1 MQLYGF
7 GNSRSFRVIWMFK
20 ELGIDFDYIQ
30 LNPFKGDLEEE
41 SFLSLNPSGK
51 VPVLV
56 DENLVLTE
64 SAAIIT
70 YLGDK
75 YPNSGLVPNCGTA
88 SSDIHARARYNQW
101 CYFAMTELEQPLWT
115 IAKHQFSLPKK
126 YRIPKVYKTAI
137 YEFRNVLGILEKGLG
152 HSDWILGEQFT
163 AVDILIGHSLHW
175 AQSNKIKL
183 KNVTLEQY
191 YIRLSERE
199 AFKQA
204 VALS

>member
-1 MQLYGF
+1 MKLYGF

-20 ELGIDFDYIQ
+20 ELDMDFDYIQ
-30 LNPFKGDLEEE
+30 LDPFKGELEQE
-41 SFLSLNPSGK
+41 SFLSLNPSAK

-75 YPNSGLVPNCGTA
+75 YPNSGLVPICGAA
-88 SSDIHARARYNQW
+88 SSEINARARYNQW

-137 YEFRNVLGILEKGLG
+137 YEFRHVLGILAKGLG

-175 AQSNKIKL
+175 AQSNNIKL
-183 KNVTLEQY
+183 KNLTLKQY

-204 VALS
+204 VAAS

>member
-75 YPNSGLVPNCGTA
+75 YPNSGLVPNCGAA
-88 SSDIHARARYNQW
+88 SSDISARARYNQW

-137 YEFRNVLGILEKGLG
+137 YEFRNALGILEKGLD